1 MRRTANQRFLG
12 AMLDMGIPQEH
23 AELALAE
30 TNNVGVEVRRCVQRA
45 TRRPAAMKGACTRAT
60 NNVTTLTS

>member
-30 TNNVGVEVRRCVQRA
+30 TNNVGIEVRRCMQRA
-45 TRRPAAMKGACTRAT
+45 TSRPATMEGSCTRT
-60 NNVTTLTS
+60 INNMTMLIS